1 MSSAFTAPDR
11 RKKAV
16 TYGKSSR
23 VASVP
28 PPTHG
33 NDATSPERPRKH
45 TLPPAGALKK
55 NGLAGSGLGSSNVHT
70 STVSADIFDVPSEDE
85 FAQSTSKPAK
95 RLLTKRR
102 SPSEDQ
108 TRTAVP
114 ARAPKKNLQPSR
126 PTSALRQ
133 PDTAETTD
141 ALAKK
146 SQKPAP
152 LSART
157 PASTTDILI
166 QPKVRRGRTPQP
178 IQEHRHGG
186 QAGQGIKRVGE
197 TEKEKENA
205 RAATPALPGPS
216 ATNRVKVAAIPPARL
231 ARANVTAKP
240 GREHDVFDLPSSGD
254 DSHLP
259 TPKAPRQAPIAIRK
273 KHATATEAGR
283 GISAKDS
290 IESEDSEALKKRKR
304 KGSTSSLIAPK
315 VTGAQASDL
324 SLPQHSRK
332 QQKKENSVS
341 LGHNVQQLPITT
353 ATTEARSAVSLINKP
368 NRTRVRTVPVV
379 NRAPMVKGQS
389 SPATLHSMLPKRHAP
404 GSVPVTEQPEAPFLE
419 DDTMYEIPE
428 PSSTPQRISAN
439 PTSGTVTPR
448 QKALFGSLLGTSS
461 ASATPMPSI
470 SRLQLTDRKP
480 SSLLGGLSRS
490 KSALTHGSES
500 RKTKLLAKLKPERE
514 SSNDDS
520 SESGSE
526 SGSDRER
533 ADPKTN
539 KAALANIKKHVA
551 RPTRTQN
558 LSPED
563 MEVDKEVAP
572 DSQTSQATSGFGA
585 RPKFTYAKSR
595 SYLQESNPEDA
606 LLMSMDLD
614 DPIAFSQTRDSQ
626 VEEEDEASQVRPN
639 HELKKEGQTKTF
651 QWENQMLIDDIAV
664 KSSNSIRRSTM
675 LELCTQMARESFTLN
690 LLDSSLAHQFLKNVG
705 SSGDIIFDFAV
716 AAAIAFMIQARP
728 TSAVL
733 EEIAHSPAKETLLTL
748 LSNEVDILKLAKMR
762 KTNLSRIA
770 QDSVVAFHA
779 VVLGS
784 PFWSRS
790 KLGTLSPQLV
800 ALKSLDLL
808 VLELRTIGSIES
820 VLTQDIVSRL
830 VDIASTTV
838 ERPKGDDGNEDN
850 KLILHS
856 IFSILE
862 ASSLAPLH
870 QTFWPSHTLKHLSK
884 VLSVTFEFG
893 DTTITTLAV
902 KMCMNLTNNKPKA
915 CSYFSDTSF
924 VQSLVRSV
932 VDRFNLLETDADE
945 VERNMTLDTLILSLG
960 AMINLTEH
968 SDRARANV
976 DDKQRLIEALVKTF
990 VDGSIRTAQATLIQ
1004 ETQASVAVGYL
1015 SVLLGNMCLND
1026 STKNEIRAQLPGRQ
1040 LTILIEKIREF
1051 LQVHEHANRKA
1062 KHFEGDEGQETWRN
1076 YTARIML
1083 VVDAL
1088 EKDEA

>member
-1 MSSAFTAPDR
+1 MSTAFTAPDR

-45 TLPPAGALKK
+45 ALPPAGALKK
-55 NGLAGSGLGSSNVHT
+55 NSLTGSGLGSSNI
-70 STVSADIFDVPSEDE
+70 STNTVRADIFDVPSEDE
-85 FAQSTSKPAK
+85 FAQTTVKPAK

-102 SPSEDQ
+102 SPSEEHAP
-108 TRTAVP
+108 AVP
-114 ARAPKKNLQPSR
+114 TRAPKKNVQSSR
-126 PTSALRQ
+126 LSPALRQ
-133 PDTAETTD
+133 PDTAEATG
-141 ALAKK
+141 ALTKK
-146 SQKPAP
+146 LQKPAP

-157 PASTTDILI
+157 LVSTTDLSI

-178 IQEHRHGG
+178 VQEHRQGN
-186 QAGQGIKRVGE
+186 QAGQEIKRVGG
-197 TEKEKENA
+197 TEKEKENV

-216 ATNRVKVAAIPPARL
+216 ATTRVKVPAIPLARL
-231 ARANVTAKP
+231 ARANVTAKS

-254 DSHLP
+254 ESHLP
-259 TPKAPRQAPIAIRK
+259 TPKAPRHAPIAIRK
-273 KHATATEAGR
+273 KYATVTEAGR
-283 GISAKDS
+283 GVSAKDS

-315 VTGAQASDL
+315 VTGARALDH

-332 QQKKENSVS
+332 QQKKENSVPQVQT
-341 LGHNVQQLPITT
+341 VQQLPITT
-353 ATTEARSAVSLINKP
+353 ATTEAQSAVSLINKP
-368 NRTRVRTVPVV
+368 KRTRVRTVPVV

-389 SPATLHSMLPKRHAP
+389 SPATLHGMLPQRHAP
-404 GSVPVTEQPEAPFLE
+404 SSVPVTEQPEASVLE

-428 PSSTPQRISAN
+428 PSSTPQRISTN
-439 PTSGTVTPR
+439 PNSGTVTPR

-461 ASATPMPSI
+461 ASATPMPTI

-480 SSLLGGLSRS
+480 SSLLGSLSRS
-490 KSALTHGSES
+490 KSDITHGSES
-500 RKTKLLAKLKPERE
+500 RKVRLLAKLKPERE

-526 SGSDRER
+526 SGSDGEEAER
-533 ADPKTN
+533 KTS
-539 KAALANIKKHVA
+539 KAALGTSKKHGA
-551 RPTRTQN
+551 QPNQTYKSRPD
-558 LSPED
+558 D

-595 SYLQESNPEDA
+595 SYLQEANPEDA

-614 DPIAFSQTRDSQ
+614 DPVAFSQTRDSQ
-626 VEEEDEASQVRPN
+626 VEEEDETSQVRPN
-639 HELKKEGQTKTF
+639 HELKKGGQSKTF

-664 KSSNSIRRSTM
+664 KSSNSIRRSTI
-675 LELCTQMARESFTLN
+675 LELCTQMAGESFTLN
-690 LLDSSLAHQFLKNVG
+690 LLDSSLAHQFLKNVS

-716 AAAIAFMIQARP
+716 AAAMAFMIQARP

-748 LSNEVDILKLAKMR
+748 LSNDVDILKLAKMR
-762 KTNLSRIA
+762 KTNLSRLA
-770 QDSVVAFHA
+770 QDSVAAFHA
-779 VVLGS
+779 VVLDR
-784 PFWSRS
+784 PFWTGS
-790 KLGTLSPQLV
+790 KPRTLSPQLV

-808 VLELRTIGSIES
+808 VLELRMTGSIES

-830 VDIASTTV
+830 VDIASTTL
-838 ERPKGDDGNEDN
+838 ERPKGDSGNEDN
-850 KLILHS
+850 KLILDS

-862 ASSLAPLH
+862 ASSLAPSH
-870 QTFWPSHTLKHLSK
+870 QTFWPSQTLKRLSK

-893 DTTITTLAV
+893 DTTNTTLAV

-915 CSYFSDTSF
+915 CQHFSDASF
-924 VQSLVRSV
+924 VQSLVQSV
-932 VDRFNLLETDADE
+932 VDRFKLLETDTDE
-945 VERNMTLDTLILSLG
+945 LERNKTLDTLILSLG

-976 DDKQRLIEALVKTF
+976 DDKQRLIETLVKTF

-1026 STKNEIRAQLPGRQ
+1026 STKNKIRAQLPGRQ
-1040 LTILIEKIREF
+1040 LTILVEKIREF

-1062 KHFEGDEGQETWRN
+1062 KHFEGDEGQDKWRN